1 MTKREALLLTA
12 AAALGAVLAG
22 LTEWGM
28 GLRAGLGLIDG
39 IGDGL
44 RALSGL
50 GYAGNLAAWAICLA
64 AAGLPLGWLWYQR
77 RRRRLYWEDALLL
90 LAAQLLYSLYRLANR
105 AALIGQE
112 TLELTGVW
120 ALAAGGALFATLAGY
135 AVLRLLRRLEKEAGL
150 SRLFRGLLTGAAA
163 GGTTELEVNGAAV
176 VRIKEA

>member
-1 MTKREALLLTA
+1 MTNDNSSAKLKKKLLQNDNLEGEHMTKREALLLTA

-64 AAGLPLGWLWYQR
+64 GGRTAVGMGCGISGAGAGCTGRTRCCCCWPPSFCTASTGLP
-77 RRRRLYWEDALLL
+77 
-90 LAAQLLYSLYRLANR
+90 
-105 AALIGQE
+105 IGPP
-112 TLELTGVW
+112 
-120 ALAAGGALFATLAGY
+120 
-135 AVLRLLRRLEKEAGL
+135 
-150 SRLFRGLLTGAAA
+150 
-163 GGTTELEVNGAAV
+163 
-176 VRIKEA
+176 

>member
-77 RRRRLYWEDALLL
+77 RRRRRPAE
-90 LAAQLLYSLYRLANR
+90 
-105 AALIGQE
+105 
-112 TLELTGVW
+112 
-120 ALAAGGALFATLAGY
+120 
-135 AVLRLLRRLEKEAGL
+135 
-150 SRLFRGLLTGAAA
+150 
-163 GGTTELEVNGAAV
+163 
-176 VRIKEA
+176 

>member
-50 GYAGNLAAWAICLA
+50 GYAGNLAAWAICLV

-77 RRRRLYWEDALLL
+77 RRRRLYWEDALLR
-90 LAAQLLYSLYRLANR
+90 LAA
-105 AALIGQE
+105 
-112 TLELTGVW
+112 
-120 ALAAGGALFATLAGY
+120 
-135 AVLRLLRRLEKEAGL
+135 
-150 SRLFRGLLTGAAA
+150 
-163 GGTTELEVNGAAV
+163 
-176 VRIKEA
+176 